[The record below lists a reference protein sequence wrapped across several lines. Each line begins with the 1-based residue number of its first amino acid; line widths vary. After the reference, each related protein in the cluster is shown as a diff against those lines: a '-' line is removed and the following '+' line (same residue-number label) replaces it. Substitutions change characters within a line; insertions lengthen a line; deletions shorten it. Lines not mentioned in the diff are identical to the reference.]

1 MATTGTNG
9 KDTLIGGTGNVND
22 TLRGY
27 LGDDTYT
34 YHLGSGTDTVIDTG
48 GADTL
53 LLGDPAGVFSGMDV
67 YRSTSGTDLVF
78 DFGTAGK
85 VILQKQFST
94 GDTAPASRIEFL
106 AFDDEPGSKLVFA
119 NGLKGTAKNDFIV
132 GKASADNIAGG
143 AGSDWI
149 FGGAGNDTLS
159 GGDGDDEIHGGLGN
173 DQIDGGAGD
182 DYLEGGAGND
192 TLSGGDGHDDVSY
205 FGQSAGIFFNTSGIT
220 QTFNNRSIASGK
232 VYEKATNTIDTLNSI
247 ESLEGTA
254 YADVVAFG
262 QANPTGSV
270 SVRLG
275 QGNDTVTGTLGGAGS
290 TGSINVG
297 YWDDPNGVIVNLS
310 NGAIEVRLADGLHT
324 VAAHTARDGWGDTD
338 TLQFTNAQ
346 QIYIGDS
353 DHDDYIRGRDD
364 SDTDQIWEW
373 FNTGRGNDTI
383 DGGTGT
389 DTVSYQ
395 AWDKSNFGAIVNLSQ
410 KSITVGGVTI
420 QSGTARDNWGGT
432 DTLLNIENINGSNLA
447 DYLLGSDG
455 VNNFQGGAG
464 KDTLVGGGG
473 NDNLRGD
480 DGNDLII
487 GGAGGDYMDGGAG
500 NDVFKFNSLSDFA
513 STGAATMIDYI
524 NNFVV
529 GEDKIDLSAVDANP
543 NLAGKQDFVFVD
555 GMPTT
560 YTPGQI
566 WVLGS
571 SVMINTNKDGM
582 PEYQFFVGQQPGQP
596 ALSATDF
603 IF

>member
-1 MATTGTNG
+1 MATNGTNG
-9 KDTLIGGTGNVND
+9 KDTLIGGTGNVDD
-22 TLRGY
+22 TLLGF

-34 YHLGSGTDTVIDTG
+34 YHLGSGTDTVIDSG

-53 LLGDPAGVFSGMDV
+53 LLGDPDGVFSGMDI

-78 DFGTAGK
+78 DFGASGK

-94 GDTAPASRIEFL
+94 SGTAPDSRIEFL
-106 AFDDEPGSKLVFA
+106 SFEDEPGSKLVFA
-119 NGLKGTAKNDFIV
+119 NGLKGTSKNDFIV

-143 AGSDWI
+143 AGDDWI
-149 FGGAGNDTLS
+149 FGGAGKDTLS

-247 ESLEGTA
+247 ESVEGTSH
-254 YADVVAFG
+254 ADVVAFG
-262 QANPTGSV
+262 LPSTNGSV
-270 SVRLG
+270 SVSLG
-275 QGNDTVTGTLGGAGS
+275 QGNDTITGTLGGAGS
-290 TGSINVG
+290 SGSINVG

-310 NGAIEVRLADGLHT
+310 NSAIEVKLSDGLHT
-324 VAAHTARDGWGDTD
+324 VAARSVRDGWGDTD
-338 TLQFTNAQ
+338 TLQFTNSQ

-364 SDTDQIWEW
+364 SDTDLIWEW

-410 KSITVGGVTI
+410 KSITVRGVTV

-455 VNNFQGGAG
+455 ANNLQGGAG
-464 KDTLVGGGG
+464 KDTLMGGAG

-487 GGAGGDYMDGGAG
+487 GGAGGDYMEGGAG
-500 NDVFKFNSLSDFA
+500 NDVFKFNSLSDIA
-513 STGAATMIDYI
+513 SSGGAIDYI
-524 NNFVV
+524 SNFVV
-529 GEDKIDLSAVDANP
+529 GEDKIDLSAIDANSK
-543 NLAGKQDFVFVD
+543 LAGKQGFVFVD
-555 GMPTT
+555 GTPTT

-566 WVLGS
+566 WVVGG
-571 SVMINTNKDGM
+571 SVMINTDKDSM
-582 PEYQFFVGQQPGQP
+582 PEYQFYVGQQPGQP
-596 ALSATDF
+596 SLSVTDF